1 MNNLGVRKL
10 REDNNSSVQ
19 QSKKGRR
26 WILVLIGVLL
36 LAVLIGW
43 AWQSYKFGRSMRDLA
58 KGSAESLANAVAT
71 FGSERIAEK
80 DWSELQSYADA
91 TVRNHAVAY
100 IAIVDSQGTAVVH
113 TDRSLLEQ
121 EFSQPRE
128 RAVVSASAP
137 VTLDS
142 NQAVTVWIGIR
153 IPNQ

>member
-10 REDNNSSVQ
+10 REDNHSSTQ
-19 QSKKGRR
+19 QSKKGRK
-26 WILVLIGVLL
+26 WILVLIGVLI

-91 TVRNHAVAY
+91 TVRNHVVAY

-121 EFSQPRE
+121 KFSQPRE

-137 VTLDS
+137 VAQDS
-142 NQAVTVWIGIR
+142 NQAVTVWVGIR